1 MDRTVSSPG
10 KGEAPFSPGPPLD
23 FLPLGRA
30 LEVMK
35 FFIMMHSLSLCLIG
49 YAWCRQAAS
58 RSFSMWYVRCRFWR
72 LKSHLAATTHCSLEP
87 SASLSSSLKQV
98 VSATRWGHHFCP
110 LLPPF
115 VPFVVPWLVALDG
128 AQQLQLGAIF
138 PSPWTKMTPT
148 SSSPVACWAVI
159 SSSSFGSGP
168 SGLRLRPC
176 WSCRPPRREFHAQ
189 GLDYA
194 SSSPR
199 CAWLHARSLGRLPG
213 QLEGPWTGVKTSEDV
228 VPATGGSVAALCR
241 WPLGRPRLKIN
252 IFAWRWREFSACCA
266 SVMLRISSSQ

>member
-1 MDRTVSSPG
+1 VQTSCFKKLLDVVCQVSLLAFEVTFGSHDTLLVG
-10 KGEAPFSPGPPLD
+10 AVCFLVVVVEAGSKCD
-23 FLPLGRA
+23 PLG
-30 LEVMK
+30 
-35 FFIMMHSLSLCLIG
+35 
-49 YAWCRQAAS
+49 AS
-58 RSFSMWYVRCRFWR
+58 
-72 LKSHLAATTHCSLEP
+72 
-87 SASLSSSLKQV
+87 
-98 VSATRWGHHFCP
+98 FCP
-110 LLPPF
+110 LLPPL

-148 SSSPVACWAVI
+148 ASSPVACWAVV
-159 SSSSFGSGP
+159 SSSSFCSGP

-266 SVMLRISSSQ
+266 SVMLRISSS